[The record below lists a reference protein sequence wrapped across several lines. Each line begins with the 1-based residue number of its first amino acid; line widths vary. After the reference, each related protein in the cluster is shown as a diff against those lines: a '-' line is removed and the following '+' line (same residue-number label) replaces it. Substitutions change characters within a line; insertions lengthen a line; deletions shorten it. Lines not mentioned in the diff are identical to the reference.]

1 MKKHNQLGFGV
12 LPVLIIFVV
21 LAVVGFAAIRVL
33 GSNGSEFGEDD
44 SSKTTQDNTRV
55 PSNSAIDGD
64 VLELQNLG
72 LKSLSD
78 NEVTQDALRDYETNG
93 LKGFYIFGDALSG
106 GRLNPNLEFASVKA
120 DTDVVAAIDGEI
132 VFVRE
137 QADSGDF
144 EVFLQ
149 TSQSS
154 AWMIGYDH
162 LVDVK
167 VKQGDKV
174 TAGTPLGKAAVQ
186 GNGLRR
192 FEFQVNKKVSANEDI
207 HYCPVALLASSVK
220 QSVVAELSQMMSE
233 WETIGGG
240 ALYDESKNFEV
251 PGCYNDTL
259 TPAQAEG
266 RS

>member
-33 GSNGSEFGEDD
+33 GSNGSEFGEND

-72 LKSLSD
+72 LKNLSD
-78 NEVTQDALRDYETNG
+78 IEVTQAALREYETNG
-93 LKGFYIFGDALSG
+93 LKGFYVFGDALSG

-120 DTDVVAAIDGEI
+120 DADVVAAIDGEI

-137 QADSGDF
+137 QADSGDY

-149 TSQSS
+149 TSQTS
-154 AWMIGYDH
+154 AWIIGYDH
-162 LVDVK
+162 LAEVK

-174 TAGTPLGKAAVQ
+174 SAGTALGKASVQ
-186 GNGLRR
+186 GNGLHR

-207 HYCPVALLASSVK
+207 HYCPVSLLASSVK
-220 QSVVAELSQMMSE
+220 QTVTTQLKQMMAD
-233 WETIGGG
+233 WETLGGG
-240 ALYDESKNFEV
+240 TLYDESKNAET
-251 PGCYNDTL
+251 PGCYVDTL

-266 RS
+266 R